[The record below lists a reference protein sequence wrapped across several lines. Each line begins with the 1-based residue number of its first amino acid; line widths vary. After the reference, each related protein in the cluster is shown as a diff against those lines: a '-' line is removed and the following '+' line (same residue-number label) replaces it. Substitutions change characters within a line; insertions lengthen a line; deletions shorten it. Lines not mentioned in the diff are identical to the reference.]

1 MRWGCKNL
9 NCISRAKCG
18 FVCREKPSRKRE
30 EDFAEL
36 PVARVM
42 DGGRCLRAQIFSPI
56 SWISLAGTARGD
68 TWVLR
73 GNAPA
78 RATIEARRAKQKSKV
93 EISSPRRFESE
104 AGKRRL
110 GGVYPIFVF

>member
-1 MRWGCKNL
+1 
-9 NCISRAKCG
+9 
-18 FVCREKPSRKRE
+18 
-30 EDFAEL
+30 
-36 PVARVM
+36 M
-42 DGGRCLRAQIFSPI
+42 DGGRGLRAQIF
-56 SWISLAGTARGD
+56 LADIVDFAGMNRAWD